1 MRSGG
6 RRALALGLLLVAGL
20 GAARAQ
26 RETLSAEQRASMRT
40 LMEMADSGNDEAA
53 LDRALAEKS
62 VLVEA
67 VHGAFRSKCLGAGGP
82 DECTRDR
89 FIDLVCRDLVEP
101 PHESI
106 CQVRQP
112 AQPSSPRLIERRADR
127 AYSAQRPGRNSTSN
141 ADR

>member
-1 MRSGG
+1 MRCGG
-6 RRALALGLLLVAGL
+6 RRALALGRLLLLVAGL

-40 LMEMADSGNDEAA
+40 LMEMADGDNDEAA
-53 LDRALAEKS
+53 LSRALADKS
-62 VLVEA
+62 ALEEA
-67 VHGAFRSKCLGAGGP
+67 VHGAFRSKCLGAGGA

-112 AQPSSPRLIERRADR
+112 ASSTVVTEAD
-127 AYSAQRPGRNSTSN
+127 
-141 ADR
+141 